1 MPPPLKFETLE
12 KNPMLPDF
20 QRNRK
25 RKGFFTATGLLLLLA
40 AQAFSQSGRRTA
52 KPPSTPT
59 PTPQTDTESP
69 KPGARELR
77 HKVSLLLGKKIT
89 SKHLLSEDA
98 IFAAFVNS
106 LGEFLNVGV
115 TSVGDL
121 KRDAAIKLAKSET
134 EKAVVLLEFDVDE
147 FQNGTIFL
155 NSPDLD
161 VKIFVF
167 SPQTGQKK
175 FEGKV
180 YYKAVGGPMLKRDNW
195 PNGTPI
201 RITTEAV
208 GIEAAEQ
215 VRDWL
220 ILEDMKKRNMEKQ

>member
-1 MPPPLKFETLE
+1 M
-12 KNPMLPDF
+12 
-20 QRNRK
+20 NRW
-25 RKGFFTATGLLLLLA
+25 FFLAASSLLLMLEP
-40 AQAFSQSGRRTA
+40 QAFAQSGRRA
-52 KPPSTPT
+52 PKPAQTPVTTPQPESTPT
-59 PTPQTDTESP
+59 DN
-69 KPGARELR
+69 ARELKQR
-77 HKVSLLLGKKIT
+77 VTLLVGRELS

-98 IFAAFVNS
+98 IFATFLQHLS
-106 LGEFLNVGV
+106 EFKNVTA

-121 KRDAAIKLAKSET
+121 KRDRAVKQAKDQTDSI
-134 EKAVVLLEFDVDE
+134 VVMLQFDVDE
-147 FQNGTIFL
+147 FQGGTVIL

-167 SPQTGQKK
+167 EPKTGQKK

-180 YYKAVGGPMLKRDNW
+180 YYKAVGGPMLKKDNW
-195 PNGTPI
+195 PTGTPI

-220 ILEDMKKRNMEKQ
+220 IVKDLGHK